1 MSSGDSTPS
10 HVVPSGDHSG
20 IRLAQPSALLVGV
33 ASRFGG
39 RNRLN
44 EPRYQLFWQTVAI
57 AASMLLF
64 ASLRPSATEVA
75 AGDTTRSVMLNSS
88 PKGLRWTLSGPRSQ
102 QTEVSKAAEVQLRQ
116 SNYFVAKDFR
126 NHFSLHA
133 HGVETKQ
140 KSELTRNAQRSVS
153 QKRVVFN

>member
-1 MSSGDSTPS
+1 MSSGDSTLS
-10 HVVPSGDHSG
+10 HAVPYGDHSG

-33 ASRFGG
+33 VSRFGG

-44 EPRYQLFWQTVAI
+44 EPDYKLFWQTVAI
-57 AASMLLF
+57 AASMLIF
-64 ASLRPSATEVA
+64 ASLRPWTTEVT
-75 AGDTTRSVMLNSS
+75 AGDTTRSILLNSS
-88 PKGLRWTLSGPRSQ
+88 TKGLRQTLSGPRSQ

-116 SNYFVAKDFR
+116 SNYFVAKDFT

-133 HGVETKQ
+133 HGVATKQ
-140 KSELTRNAQRSVS
+140 KSELTRNAQGSVS